1 MSEISKINIPDQTS
15 QTGTATYDI
24 KDSNARTRIVDS
36 GTKNKLMI
44 SESVLTTYPKNRTVN
59 GVTFTINS
67 DDQTISV
74 TGQITDNTQDATFT
88 FGTCDTVLGDLLY
101 EGFETAN
108 SLAYI
113 ETTTGNTKLNVNP
126 VEPISSSDIGTGKQ
140 FRIVIDKGYV
150 GEIDLTFKPMV
161 CSSEDFEVSDEY
173 VPYAKSN
180 YELTKNC
187 GERVFGKTF
196 SDNTIGGR
204 YAEIFNDYSTNK
216 ASGNWSHAEGYYTT
230 ASGTWSHAE
239 GAGTRAAGEWSHA
252 EGCRTTASGIS
263 SHTEGFGTEAS
274 GEESHAEG
282 GATTASGKYSHAEGE
297 STTASGNYSHT
308 EGSNT
313 TASAQY
319 SHAEG
324 YYTTASG
331 NYSHAEG
338 ESTTA
343 ASQHQHTQGKFNVV
357 DSSGTYA
364 FIIGNGT
371 STSARHNAFAIDW
384 NGLIYVNGATT
395 GVDVSQLTPVTV
407 DQTYDGTSANAQ
419 SGVAIESKKPGLKT
433 DGTSYTIDGETVTAG
448 SNCEIFNDYEDNM
461 AIGHYSHAEG
471 VETIARGYASHAE
484 GQETIASGMWSHA
497 EGSQNTASGTD
508 SHAEGAG
515 TKASGVCSHA
525 EGTSTTA
532 SGDYSHA
539 EGDSTEASGKYS
551 HAEGSTTEASGDY
564 SHAEGRD
571 TVASGSCSHAG
582 GYDTTASGDY
592 SYASGN
598 YNTVANKQFSHAE
611 GFWCTASGDYSYVK
625 GNRSTSSGN
634 YSHAEGYYCTAS
646 GLNSVAVGER
656 CTASGNYSAAFGIY
670 ASASSAN
677 QFVIG
682 KNNSAD
688 ANGKYAFIIG
698 NGTPSVR
705 HNALCV
711 DWDGLIYVNGATTGV
726 DVAALAA
733 TIGDINT
740 VLESVL

>member
-126 VEPISSSDIGTGKQ
+126 VEPISSSDVGTGKQ
-140 FRIVIDKGYV
+140 FRIIIDKGYV

-204 YAEIFNDYSTNK
+204 YAEVFNDYTNNK
-216 ASGNWSHAEGYYTT
+216 ASGG
-230 ASGTWSHAE
+230 
-239 GAGTRAAGEWSHA
+239 WSHA
-252 EGCRTTASGIS
+252 EGCHTTASGNY

-274 GEESHAEG
+274 GEGSHAEGSGTTASGEESHAEG
-282 GATTASGKYSHAEGE
+282 SY
-297 STTASGNYSHT
+297 
-308 EGSNT
+308 T

-395 GVDVSQLTPVTV
+395 GVD
-407 DQTYDGTSANAQ
+407 
-419 SGVAIESKKPGLKT
+419 I
-433 DGTSYTIDGETVTAG
+433 
-448 SNCEIFNDYEDNM
+448 
-461 AIGHYSHAEG
+461 
-471 VETIARGYASHAE
+471 
-484 GQETIASGMWSHA
+484 
-497 EGSQNTASGTD
+497 
-508 SHAEGAG
+508 
-515 TKASGVCSHA
+515 
-525 EGTSTTA
+525 
-532 SGDYSHA
+532 
-539 EGDSTEASGKYS
+539 
-551 HAEGSTTEASGDY
+551 
-564 SHAEGRD
+564 
-571 TVASGSCSHAG
+571 
-582 GYDTTASGDY
+582 
-592 SYASGN
+592 
-598 YNTVANKQFSHAE
+598 
-611 GFWCTASGDYSYVK
+611 
-625 GNRSTSSGN
+625 
-634 YSHAEGYYCTAS
+634 
-646 GLNSVAVGER
+646 
-656 CTASGNYSAAFGIY
+656 
-670 ASASSAN
+670 
-677 QFVIG
+677 
-682 KNNSAD
+682 
-688 ANGKYAFIIG
+688 
-698 NGTPSVR
+698 
-705 HNALCV
+705 
-711 DWDGLIYVNGATTGV
+711 
-726 DVAALAA
+726 AALAA